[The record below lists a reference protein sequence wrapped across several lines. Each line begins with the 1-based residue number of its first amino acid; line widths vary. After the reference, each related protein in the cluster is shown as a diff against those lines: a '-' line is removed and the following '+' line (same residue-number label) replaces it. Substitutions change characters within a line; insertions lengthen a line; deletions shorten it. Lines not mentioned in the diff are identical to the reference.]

1 MFIFYIVMGFACL
14 WFFFFFFQAEDGI
27 RDAQES
33 RGLGDVYKRQVSTQ
47 STGKVWCKAMGNVR
61 SKLSNVLSGPKP
73 ETSELLTM
81 AIVEPIQ
88 SPVEA
93 YALDSITTLLG
104 HVALQLSMEQAH
116 GALLQLQVGDG
127 ALISPS
133 KATLEASGFGQGTE
147 FKVVGVEA
155 AQAQAAETVDIFQA
169 VRHGKVAVLRNV
181 VRHCQHRVVDQVD
194 SAYERTAL
202 HWAAEKDQPEVAEL
216 LFESRADLNAKDK
229 FHETALHRAVRSQS
243 RSVAQLLIAQSTIDL
258 NPTDRNGRTPLY
270 WAKGAAAEAVLR
282 ASQGRASQD
291 PGSLDDMIAL
301 LVEAGAADLDPLPLP
316 SRNRSQP
323 NHCHDDPHSHGD
335 QEADGQPPL
344 QLNQVEVCGIEE
356 APKLPKDH
364 PHEID
369 LLEAVKKGMVPEVE
383 WVVAYQPDRIHHT
396 DSAYERT
403 ALHWAAEKDRPEMA
417 HLLVEA
423 HADPNIK
430 DKFGESPLHR
440 AVRSF
445 SIDTVRILLHKA
457 SAHPSPTDRN
467 DRTPL
472 YWAKQAEAQAYVE
485 SASSRQMRPA
495 NKLGTADI
503 AGIILLLQQA
513 GAKRDCHD
521 SHCHDKTLQA
531 KEDPCPAQEEP
542 AAAAGEHGLG
552 CHDSAQEMEVETCT
566 S

>member
-270 WAKGAAAEAVLR
+270 LSLIHISEPTRLLSISYAVFCL
-282 ASQGRASQD
+282 
-291 PGSLDDMIAL
+291 
-301 LVEAGAADLDPLPLP
+301 
-316 SRNRSQP
+316 
-323 NHCHDDPHSHGD
+323 
-335 QEADGQPPL
+335 
-344 QLNQVEVCGIEE
+344 
-356 APKLPKDH
+356 
-364 PHEID
+364 
-369 LLEAVKKGMVPEVE
+369 KKKKKKP
-383 WVVAYQPDRIHHT
+383 
-396 DSAYERT
+396 
-403 ALHWAAEKDRPEMA
+403 
-417 HLLVEA
+417 
-423 HADPNIK
+423 
-430 DKFGESPLHR
+430 
-440 AVRSF
+440 
-445 SIDTVRILLHKA
+445 
-457 SAHPSPTDRN
+457 
-467 DRTPL
+467 
-472 YWAKQAEAQAYVE
+472 
-485 SASSRQMRPA
+485 
-495 NKLGTADI
+495 
-503 AGIILLLQQA
+503 
-513 GAKRDCHD
+513 
-521 SHCHDKTLQA
+521 
-531 KEDPCPAQEEP
+531 
-542 AAAAGEHGLG
+542 
-552 CHDSAQEMEVETCT
+552 
-566 S
+566 